1 MTSDESHVD
10 VEPADHDPVASEPV
24 ASETGDHEPV
34 ETAAPASGDPRVD
47 AAMQRAA
54 ELAGTS
60 PTEHVE
66 IYEDV
71 HRSLQEVLAD
81 ASGQPPATELPDPHA
96 GDAVR

>member
-1 MTSDESHVD
+1 
-10 VEPADHDPVASEPV
+10 
-24 ASETGDHEPV
+24 
-34 ETAAPASGDPRVD
+34 
-47 AAMQRAA
+47 MQRAA

-81 ASGQPPATELPDPHA
+81 ASGQPPATELPDPQA

>member
-10 VEPADHDPVASEPV
+10 HEPA
-24 ASETGDHEPV
+24 DHEPV
-34 ETAAPASGDPRVD
+34 EASAPPSGDPRVD
-47 AAMQRAA
+47 AAMERAA

-81 ASGQPPATELPDPHA
+81 ASGQQPATELPGPEA
-96 GDAVR
+96 GDAPR

>member
-10 VEPADHDPVASEPV
+10 QEPV
-24 ASETGDHEPV
+24 DNEPIDNEPIETS
-34 ETAAPASGDPRVD
+34 APASGDPRVD
-47 AAMQRAA
+47 AAMRRAA

-71 HRSLQEVLAD
+71 HRRLQEVLAD
-81 ASGQPPATELPDPHA
+81 ASGQPPATELPGEPAEA

>member
-10 VEPADHDPVASEPV
+10 EELVDQAPIDTEAVDTEAVDTE
-24 ASETGDHEPV
+24 
-34 ETAAPASGDPRVD
+34 PASGDPRVD
-47 AAMQRAA
+47 AAMRRAA
-54 ELAGTS
+54 ELVGTS

-81 ASGQPPATELPDPHA
+81 ASGQPSAAATDVPGPEA
-96 GDAVR
+96 GDAAR

>member
-1 MTSDESHVD
+1 MTSDESHVVD
-10 VEPADHDPVASEPV
+10 GPAVE
-24 ASETGDHEPV
+24 EPV
-34 ETAAPASGDPRVD
+34 EMSAPASGDPRVD

-81 ASGQPPATELPDPHA
+81 ASGQPPATELPGAEA